1 MADELTEEQ
10 KQQIVDEERRRHAE
24 EQYRNRVCEGLRNQS
39 AATNPVQAESRRRL
53 PKKLLLIP
61 ILAFVVILWIVS
73 GRGSEPYSYAPSV
86 IATKHTQQI
95 VSGSVVASADKVL
108 YYRIPITEHM
118 RDVRITGHF
127 LALGGQN
134 NDIEAFL
141 ADEEDFGKWMDRQP
155 FKAFYQSGRT
165 TSGDINVTLPPHNAT
180 YYLAFNNKFSAFSA
194 KTINADISL
203 NYSTIV
209 VK

>member
-1 MADELTEEQ
+1 MTDEQLSEEQ
-10 KQQIVDEERRRHAE
+10 KQRIFDEERNRHAE
-24 EQYRNRVCEGLRNQS
+24 EQYRNRVREGLRNQS
-39 AATNPVQAESRRRL
+39 AATNPVQAGSRRRL

-61 ILAFVVILWIVS
+61 ILASVVILWMVA
-73 GRGSEPYSYAPSV
+73 GRGSEPYSYSPSV

-134 NDIEAFL
+134 NDIEVFL
-141 ADEEDFGKWMDRQP
+141 TDEGDFGKWMDRQP
-155 FKAFYQSGRT
+155 SKAFYQSGRT

-180 YYLAFNNKFSAFSA
+180 YYLAFNNKFSLF
-194 KTINADISL
+194 
-203 NYSTIV
+203 V